1 MQFSQV
7 SLNKIELKPVLLKLV
22 CRFKGLIYIYESI
35 CVQML
40 LAHYIIKINVSVWLM
55 VNFKVYMC
63 VPWISVEMMKNEGQ
77 GIGHLPEGEFI
88 FI

>member
-1 MQFSQV
+1 
-7 SLNKIELKPVLLKLV
+7 
-22 CRFKGLIYIYESI
+22 
-35 CVQML
+35 
-40 LAHYIIKINVSVWLM
+40 M
-55 VNFKVYMC
+55 VNFRVYMC